1 MQFPKRFQ
9 KKLSKPKTILQFFG
23 RFRKKKR
30 KKSNLKN
37 EKQIRHRRE
46 ELYEIREEWI
56 NDGDKD
62 VEAID
67 GVLAEFHWI
76 LGEEKKQDSY
86 SELLKAKRQIEKLEK
101 RNRKLQVSINIMRGD

>member
-1 MQFPKRFQ
+1 MRFLKKFIIKKPSIVKRFLG
-9 KKLSKPKTILQFFG
+9 KL
-23 RFRKKKR
+23 RKKKR

-56 NDGDKD
+56 KDGDKD

-76 LGEEKKQDSY
+76 LGEEDKQQDSY
-86 SELLKAKRQIEKLEK
+86 SELLKAKRQIKELEK
-101 RNRKLQVSINIMRGD
+101 QNRKLQVTINIMRGD